1 LKLFC
6 ARHRNAV
13 RTGLVLGEEAALLPE
28 RFDDLVTIIE
38 GGAEALAEVRRLA
51 DARDTER
58 AAIDSLE
65 LLAPIRRFRRDVLC
79 TGWNYWDHFE
89 EGQGKREGQDVKERP
104 KAPTFFTKSPDT
116 VIGPRDP
123 IAFDPKLSARWD
135 YEAELVVVFGRTGR
149 SIPASQA
156 MDHVFG
162 YCLAND
168 VSQRDLQ
175 RRHGGQWLKGK
186 SIDGTM
192 PLGPFI
198 VTPDELDDLQRVR
211 LQCLVNG
218 EERQNAVIAQMAFP
232 IEELI
237 AELSFGMT
245 VRAGDILLTGTP
257 SGVGYA
263 RTPPLLLAEGDEVVV
278 RAEGLGELRNRLVR
292 TDLFGQSSVVVEPA
306 S

>member
-1 LKLFC
+1 MKLFC

-13 RTGLVLGEEAALLPE
+13 RTGIVLGEEAALLPE
-28 RFDDLVTIIE
+28 RFDDLVAIIE
-38 GGAEALAEVRRLA
+38 GGREALAEVGRLTQ
-51 DARDTER
+51 ARDAER
-58 AAIDSLE
+58 VALGGLE
-65 LLAPIRRFRRDVLC
+65 LLSPIRRFRRDVLC

-89 EGQGKREGQDVKERP
+89 EGQGKREGQDAKERP

-123 IAFDPKLSARWD
+123 IAFDDKLSARWD

-149 SIPASQA
+149 SIPAAEA

-162 YCLAND
+162 FCLAND

-186 SIDGTM
+186 SIDATM
-192 PLGPFI
+192 PLGPYI
-198 VTPDELDDLQRVR
+198 VTPDELDLPRVR

-278 RAEGLGELRNRLVR
+278 RAEGLGELRNRLR
-292 TDLFGQSSVVVEPA
+292 RADLFGRSSVVVEQA

>member
-1 LKLFC
+1 MKLFC

-13 RTGLVLGEEAALLPE
+13 RTGIVLGEEAALLPE
-28 RFDDLVTIIE
+28 RFDDLVAIIE
-38 GGAEALAEVRRLA
+38 GGKEALTEVGRLAEARDAERTSLA
-51 DARDTER
+51 D
-58 AAIDSLE
+58 LE
-65 LLAPIRRFRRDVLC
+65 LLSPIRRFRRDVLC

-89 EGQGKREGQDVKERP
+89 EGQGKREGQDAKERP

-123 IAFDPKLSARWD
+123 IAFDDRLSSRWD
-135 YEAELVVVFGRTGR
+135 YEAELVAVFGRTGR
-149 SIPASQA
+149 SIPAAQA

-162 YCLAND
+162 FCLAND

-192 PLGPFI
+192 PLGPYI
-198 VTPDELDDLQRVR
+198 VTPDELDLPRVR

-232 IEELI
+232 LEELI

-263 RTPPLLLAEGDEVVV
+263 RTPPLLLTEGDEVVV
-278 RAEGLGELRNRLVR
+278 RAEGLGELRNRLQR
-292 TDLFGQSSVVVEPA
+292 ADLFGRSSVVVEQA